1 MRNAVQ
7 LFSCNYI
14 LHMRKGNRAFIS
26 SCDRSWVKM
35 ADRFGSRG
43 YSLKNKLGDR
53 MIKQLLNS
61 VIARYRDLSESRRS
75 IICLSLRLRQIL
87 DLFATD
93 KSQYFAQPRPIIVIF
108 FFSSQDQAIFYLL
121 DFVHT
126 NSICWKS
133 FIEIT
138 QC

>member
-1 MRNAVQ
+1 
-7 LFSCNYI
+7 
-14 LHMRKGNRAFIS
+14 MRKGNRAFIS

-61 VIARYRDLSESRRS
+61 VIARYRDLSVSRRS

-93 KSQYFAQPRPIIVIF
+93 KSQYFAQPRPIIVSYF
-108 FFSSQDQAIFYLL
+108 LFLKPRLGDFLSTTLCAYKLYLL
-121 DFVHT
+121 
-126 NSICWKS
+126 
-133 FIEIT
+133 EILY
-138 QC
+138 

>member
-14 LHMRKGNRAFIS
+14 LHMRKGNRAFII

-61 VIARYRDLSESRRS
+61 VIAKYRDLSVSRRS

-108 FFSSQDQAIFYLL
+108 FFSSQDQVIFYLL

>member
-7 LFSCNYI
+7 LVSCNYI

-61 VIARYRDLSESRRS
+61 VIAKYPDLSVSCRS
-75 IICLSLRLRQIL
+75 IIWKSALGTR
-87 DLFATD
+87 LFASAFGFG
-93 KSQYFAQPRPIIVIF
+93 K
-108 FFSSQDQAIFYLL
+108 YLICSPQ
-121 DFVHT
+121 T
-126 NSICWKS
+126 NHNILLNLV
-133 FIEIT
+133 
-138 QC
+138 Q